1 MKKFT
6 ALALAVLFMMFI
18 VSCDDDK
25 TTEETLPD
33 EEVTDEDVVEPTEEP
48 TTEPTEEPTTEPT
61 EEPTDEPTTEPT
73 GEPTNPTDEP
83 TTEPT
88 TEPTDEPTGEPTTEP
103 TTDPTTEPTTEPT
116 EPTEEPTEPTTEPTE
131 PEETGSCS
139 YIPNAFV
146 SNWTDNFPT
155 GWASKPGFTY
165 EKVDRGDGDYALGAT
180 IAAAGSGSGGYAF
193 DTPIFTTPADAA
205 IPTKITFD
213 LATDQTSKMSINIR
227 CADTY
232 ATNAA
237 YIWYNWDA
245 TSKTFI
251 HAEEEGNNKY
261 YVVDLGNT
269 NFNNV
274 EIKIGEEFTKDFWQ
288 GKECRIEFKYHK
300 QTGYDIKVD
309 NVIIHTATED
319 CVGEDTPDPTEPTEP
334 TEPALTCNEEEHK
347 EPNAEGTECVCIAG
361 FIADGDN
368 CVEPALTCNEEEH
381 KELNSEGTE
390 CVCIAGFIAD
400 GDNCVE
406 DTPAL
411 TCDTEAHKEPN
422 EAGTECVCMD
432 GFVADGDDCVA
443 PKCAQ
448 IPNGDFSGTWTDGTP
463 KGWTKGILVDFAQV
477 DLGEGN
483 SAFRITHTNVSDTK
497 AAYAAYSPEFTPAAD
512 AEVPA
517 GIKFKMAVNSPSL
530 VSINLG
536 WKENGNAKY
545 YAYNWNADSKIFV
558 KGSNNAYSPVNFG
571 DTNFH
576 ETSII
581 FGPEITEEF
590 WRGKTL
596 QIQIKYGYKFKDDGV
611 NDTPYNFDI
620 SVDDFEFVYYGG
632 ECNNAP
638 SYTVGW
644 ANMQWPKT
652 VEGYAGMS
660 DTFYGRV
667 YIAGLTDQTVN
678 KSVAL
683 MGVKAQF
690 GVRAKNS
697 DTVIAEEDWKDAAVN
712 VAENNEFG
720 NNDEYKITY
729 TFPTA
734 GDFEYMF
741 RFSADNGQTWTKT
754 TDFED
759 NETHT
764 GLGYAEIIAPEAG
777 KIPNGD
783 FKYWLS
789 DNTTPQLWTALNSP
803 TLEKWNRGENNYAV
817 KVSRG
822 TGKKDVLKSANFEIP
837 ADKNRIQFEMA
848 TDKAIKGSVSV
859 TCTYDNAGT
868 PKTTTTWYGWDSAN
882 KKFSSSES
890 NWPAI
895 DFGDDNTFYP
905 TYIELKSGVSTGDC
919 YINIRFNPDSN
930 AWAAFDN
937 FELAYVAAE

>member
-6 ALALAVLFMMFI
+6 VLALAVLFMMFI

-73 GEPTNPTDEP
+73 GEPTGEPTNPTDEP

-88 TEPTDEPTGEPTTEP
+88 TEPTDEPTGEPTNP
-103 TTDPTTEPTTEPT
+103 TDEPTTEPTTEPT

-300 QTGYDIKVD
+300 QTGCDIKVD

-319 CVGEDTPDPTEPTEP
+319 CVGEDTPDPTEP

-411 TCDTEAHKEPN
+411 TCDAEAHKEPN

-463 KGWTKGILVDFAQV
+463 KGWEKYEYSTAVTL
-477 DLGEGN
+477 
-483 SAFRITHTNVSDTK
+483 SNVEEALKIQSNYTSDNQK
-497 AAYAAYSPEFTPAAD
+497 AAQTIKFTTAAD
-512 AEVPA
+512 AEIPA
-517 GIKFKMAVNSPSL
+517 GIKFKMAAPKASPVVISL
-530 VSINLG
+530 LWG
-536 WKENGNAKY
+536 AGGNDY
-545 YAYNWNADSKIFV
+545 YSYNWNAQSNAFV
-558 KGSNNAYSPVNFG
+558 VATDTNHRNNDFTSHVDFG
-571 DTNFH
+571 DTSDPQMH
-576 ETSII
+576 DVVVI
-581 FGPEITEEF
+581 FGSEIAGKWQNNENLRLVFRAGNSSTQGETE
-590 WRGKTL
+590 
-596 QIQIKYGYKFKDDGV
+596 II
-611 NDTPYNFDI
+611 
-620 SVDDFEFVYYGG
+620 VDDFELVYYGG

-652 VEGYAGMS
+652 VEGYEGMS

-667 YIAGLTDQTVN
+667 YIEGLTDQTVN

-690 GVRAKNS
+690 AYRAKNS
-697 DTVIAEEDWKDAAVN
+697 DTVIPEESWKDAEIN
-712 VAENNEFG
+712 IAENNEFG
-720 NNDEYKITY
+720 NNDEYKITSKFEY
-729 TFPTA
+729 E
-734 GDFEYMF
+734 GNFEYMF

-764 GLGYAEIIAPEAG
+764 GLGYATILAPEAG
-777 KIPNGD
+777 QIGNAD
-783 FKYWLS
+783 FKYWS
-789 DNTTPQLWTALNSP
+789 NNTTTQVWTVGNNVALS
-803 TLEKWNRGENNYAV
+803 KWDRTDANGLAAKVTATSALSAKNVFTSGEFV
-817 KVSRG
+817 VPD
-822 TGKKDVLKSANFEIP
+822 GKKATEITF
-837 ADKNRIQFEMA
+837 DMA
-848 TDKAIKGSVSV
+848 TDQSIQPKIAIDCGS
-859 TCTYDNAGT
+859 
-868 PKTTTTWYGWDSAN
+868 PKWYGWDSEEGHNYFSAS
-882 KKFSSSES
+882 KSKFV
-890 NWPAI
+890 AI
-895 DFGDDNTFYP
+895 DFGDDDKFHQTSVKLDSSA
-905 TYIELKSGVSTGDC
+905 TTGTC
-919 YINIRFNPDSN
+919 KIIIRYTASKDQ
-930 AWAAFDN
+930 WAAFDN
-937 FELAYVAAE
+937 FTVVYEDAE